1 MNRKN
6 IFIFFTLFLL
16 LFISFIIAALF
27 GGSQLNLTKAIYYL
41 FHANKRGVERDII
54 WIIRIPRIILG
65 AVVGGG
71 LACCGT
77 IFQGLL
83 RNPLAEPYTLGI
95 SGGAAFGVALGI
107 ILDLSA
113 VFLPILAFAGG
124 IVSIFL
130 VYIIASKN
138 QFSNSTL
145 ILAGV
150 VLSFLFSSLVFLIFS
165 FAKPE
170 DVQGIILW
178 LMGSLS
184 TTQTALIK
192 IVSIVVI
199 CSTGLTF
206 IFSRELNII
215 SLGDEKALHLGVD
228 SNRIKKILF
237 ILASFITGACVA
249 SSGVIGFVGLIVPH
263 FMRRIVG
270 VNHEILLPSS
280 CLAGAIFLVICDTLS
295 RTIIRPLELPV

>member
-1 MNRKN
+1 LNRKN

-113 VFLPILAFAGG
+113 VFLPILAFGLYHCFKK
-124 IVSIFL
+124 SIF
-130 VYIIASKN
+130 K
-138 QFSNSTL
+138 FNSYTRWCSL
-145 ILAGV
+145 EF
-150 VLSFLFSSLVFLIFS
+150 SFLFSSLF
-165 FAKPE
+165 
-170 DVQGIILW
+170 D
-178 LMGSLS
+178 
-184 TTQTALIK
+184 
-192 IVSIVVI
+192 
-199 CSTGLTF
+199 
-206 IFSRELNII
+206 
-215 SLGDEKALHLGVD
+215 
-228 SNRIKKILF
+228 ILF
-237 ILASFITGACVA
+237 CKAGGCSRNNSLVNGK
-249 SSGVIGFVGLIVPH
+249 P
-263 FMRRIVG
+263 
-270 VNHEILLPSS
+270 VNHANS
-280 CLAGAIFLVICDTLS
+280 FN
-295 RTIIRPLELPV
+295 